1 MTPLGAPTT
10 TAGGTVCVLLDG
22 RVLGEVGQS
31 DVADLAL
38 KLRIL
43 KALGKENVCMNVA
56 YVGYHTHRIGVPGKC
71 VLVSGS
77 PYSGDR
83 SSSSSD

>member
-22 RVLGEVGQS
+22 RVLGEVSQS

-38 KLRIL
+38 KLRTL

-56 YVGYHTHRIGVPGKC
+56 YVGYHTRRIGVPGK
-71 VLVSGS
+71 SNH
-77 PYSGDR
+77 
-83 SSSSSD
+83 

>member
-1 MTPLGAPTT
+1 M
-10 TAGGTVCVLLDG
+10 CVLLDG

-56 YVGYHTHRIGVPGKC
+56 YVGYHTHRIGCAWQIKSLCSC
-71 VLVSGS
+71 VRFPLLW
-77 PYSGDR
+77 R
-83 SSSSSD
+83 